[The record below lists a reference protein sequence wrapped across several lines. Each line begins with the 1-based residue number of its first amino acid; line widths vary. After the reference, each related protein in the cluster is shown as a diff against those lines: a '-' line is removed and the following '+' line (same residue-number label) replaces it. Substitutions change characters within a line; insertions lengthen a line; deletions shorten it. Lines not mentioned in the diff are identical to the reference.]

1 MGGSCREGQF
11 WDNLVR
17 RCIGCQTICKDEH
30 VDPKCTSYCES
41 AHCKARPG
49 HYYDGLLKKCVKCDE
64 VCGGPPA
71 ECSQHCQKI
80 LLPSIPQAPQVP
92 VTTKKLSVEVMSYMP
107 NSRGTFVP
115 TTLEDSTI
123 LLYSLLGLCM
133 VLLFSSLSLALVVLV
148 RKTKA
153 KTSNPGL
160 RDANHN
166 QESVVQM
173 GQEVGR
179 PEQSSTGV
187 GKGLEP
193 IPADIGREARYTLD
207 RSPDYHRVDTV
218 LTGNDFI
225 TNSYHTTDRE
235 PSYDSS
241 PTETCIC
248 VHCFPDLKALGQ
260 GNDRP
265 PRAPYTFYQQPAIH
279 KALFQNGGPVWTE
292 ENLYTSGME
301 MQEEPALG

>member
-17 RCIGCQTICKDEH
+17 RCIGCQTICKDER

-80 LLPSIPQAPQVP
+80 FLPSIPQAPQVP

-133 VLLFSSLSLALVVLV
+133 VLLFSSLSLALVVFV

-153 KTSNPGL
+153 KTSNSGP
-160 RDANHN
+160 REANHN

-179 PEQSSTGV
+179 PGQSST
-187 GKGLEP
+187 
-193 IPADIGREARYTLD
+193 
-207 RSPDYHRVDTV
+207 
-218 LTGNDFI
+218 DFI
-225 TNSYHTTDRE
+225 TNSYRTTDRK

-279 KALFQNGGPVWTE
+279 KAQFQNGGPVWTE